1 MFEKERR
8 LKRLKPDVIRMAE
21 HKWETKR
28 EAYCAGYAEGKE
40 FGEMIKNTD
49 RIPLGL
55 IVFIIGVVVGAVVI

>member
-1 MFEKERR
+1 
-8 LKRLKPDVIRMAE
+8 MAE
-21 HKWETKR
+21 QKWKTQR

-55 IVFIIGVVVGAVVI
+55 IVFIIGVVAGAVVV

>member
-1 MFEKERR
+1 
-8 LKRLKPDVIRMAE
+8 MAE
-21 HKWETKR
+21 HKWKTQR

-55 IVFIIGVVVGAVVI
+55 IVFIIGFVAGMLVI